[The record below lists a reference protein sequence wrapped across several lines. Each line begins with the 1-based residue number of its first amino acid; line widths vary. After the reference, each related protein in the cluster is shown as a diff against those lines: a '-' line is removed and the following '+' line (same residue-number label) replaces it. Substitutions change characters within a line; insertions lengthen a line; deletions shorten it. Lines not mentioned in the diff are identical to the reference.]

1 MLAKAHPAVR
11 EIIEDLKNF
20 SLAKEIRTAYNLH
33 MKAVCDYESSKAEF
47 LEIGREEGAA
57 REREKWE
64 TEVEAERSKSA
75 ALQFKFEAER
85 SENEALKRELER
97 LRAGQDPSKK

>member
-1 MLAKAHPAVR
+1 
-11 EIIEDLKNF
+11 
-20 SLAKEIRTAYNLH
+20 

-64 TEVEAERSKSA
+64 SENEALRSKFEAERSEREKEQSEKE
-75 ALQFKFEAER
+75 ALRFKFEAER
-85 SENEALKRELER
+85 SEVEALKRELER
-97 LRAGQDPSKK
+97 LRAGQDPTKN

>member
-1 MLAKAHPAVR
+1 
-11 EIIEDLKNF
+11 
-20 SLAKEIRTAYNLH
+20 

-64 TEVEAERSKSA
+64 TENEALRSRFEAERSEREK
-75 ALQFKFEAER
+75 ER

-97 LRAGQDPSKK
+97 LRAGQDPTKN

>member
-1 MLAKAHPAVR
+1 
-11 EIIEDLKNF
+11 
-20 SLAKEIRTAYNLH
+20 

-64 TEVEAERSKSA
+64 SEV
-75 ALQFKFEAER
+75 
-85 SENEALKRELER
+85 EALKRELER
-97 LRAGQDPSKK
+97 LRAGQNPTKN